1 MMFLQEKELEI
12 LEILERNSRIAVDV
26 IAKMVDLSLEET
38 TAIIN
43 KLEQEKVIVQYGTA
57 INWKKVDGH
66 ENVTA
71 MIDVKVTPKRGVGFD
86 EIAERIYRFT
96 EVKSV
101 YLMSGAYD
109 LSVIVEG
116 RSMSEIAYF
125 VSQKLSTLDS
135 VLSTTTH
142 FILKKY
148 KHDGTIYEQGEDDRR
163 IVVSP

>member
-1 MMFLQEKELEI
+1 MFLEEKELEI
-12 LEILERNSRIAVDV
+12 LEILERNSRISVDT
-26 IAKMVDLSLEET
+26 ISKMVDLSLEET
-38 TAIIN
+38 TAIIE
-43 KLEQEKVIVQYGTA
+43 KLEREKVIVEYATA
-57 INWKKVDGH
+57 INWRKVDGR

-125 VSQKLSTLDS
+125 VSEKLSTLDS